1 MKKLNQVEKAKKYII
16 ELVPKNNTNND
27 LSINDLSF
35 FIKAKTLEDK
45 IKLIVIHSK
54 QNQKNI
60 EEKRRMMKMNENEQF
75 EKEAKDVNDQFIE
88 FLKTKGIKAKFNLA
102 FENMKESAKA
112 QHEIDKANFQ
122 AVKKQSAEDNKEFVE
137 FLHTKGLK
145 AKFKLVIENIK
156 KGAKESKEKTKQ
168 QIAEAKKLSKPAI
181 YNNQLS
187 YDAESLS
194 REFNEFLKQKGLDN
208 KYTVIIKEEEE

>member
-1 MKKLNQVEKAKKYII
+1 MKKINTKENSKKYII
-16 ELVPKNNTNND
+16 ELFPKNRNYND
-27 LSINDLSF
+27 LSINDLSN

-60 EEKRRMMKMNENEQF
+60 EEKRRMIKMTENEQF
-75 EKEAKDVNDQFIE
+75 EQEAKDVNEQFVE

-102 FENMKESAKA
+102 FENLKESTKA
-112 QHEIDKANFQ
+112 QYEADKANFQ

-156 KGAKESKEKTKQ
+156 KGAKESKEKTKK
-168 QIAEAKKLSKPAI
+168 QIEEAKKLGKPSI
-181 YNNQLS
+181 YNQTKYCNADDL
-187 YDAESLS
+187 AK
-194 REFNEFLKQKGLDN
+194 EFNAFLKQKGLDN
-208 KYTVIIKEEEE
+208 KYTVIIKEEE